1 MKEKTLEYLI
11 ENPESNLFD
20 QDALNVVYKNSIK
33 TIDSKWNTFV
43 GVVREQ
49 NREKLNRCLFHF
61 VGNFLYFILKVK

>member
-61 VGNFLYFILKVK
+61 VGNF